1 MASENA
7 ERRPDGGKPSARPGS
22 IRRHAAVTVLVL
34 VAVFPLAI
42 FAFTYWINEVSASRK
57 VDVALLRSVQNATHL
72 KNQVERALETA
83 KDLDLLSVLPSY
95 RTLPDSN
102 ETKVYETYVAPAL
115 KTRLE
120 EIEPGDPMLR
130 YAVLLE
136 ARGNIL
142 VSFGPQTEISTLGD
156 VQAMPRDTAYTL
168 AHKVEQAASPGR
180 QTAITIAFPTRIGE
194 YIVGTLIV
202 GLSFHQINAQI
213 KEDTADN
220 NRRAL
225 SISMAG
231 SVLLAG
237 LGWYLLRLNDRAR
250 MLQSALE
257 REQHLA
263 YIGTLSAGLAHEI
276 RNPLSSMKMNVQ
288 MIRNRLEKA
297 EVDDRDGLLR
307 KVERVDR
314 EIVRLEESIS
324 DFLVFAAPRPLA
336 KKPTNINAAV
346 ESVVDFVRQSE
357 KGIEM
362 TKLFDPDI
370 PAVAVDENMLAECLQ
385 NLLINA
391 QQAAGEGGRVEV
403 ETGLE
408 KDAAVIAISDSGP
421 GVPEQER
428 EKIFEV
434 FYTTKKGGTGL
445 GLNIA
450 KRIVEDHGG
459 SIRVE
464 ASPTL
469 GGARFVVRLP
479 RGNDE

>member
-1 MASENA
+1 MPGEHA
-7 ERRPDGGKPSARPGS
+7 ERRAADGGKPSARHSS
-22 IRRHAAVTVLVL
+22 IRRHAFVTVLVL

-57 VDVALLRSVQNATHL
+57 LDMALLRSVQNAMRL
-72 KNQVERALETA
+72 KNEVERALGMAEE
-83 KDLDLLSVLPSY
+83 LGLVNVLPSY
-95 RTLPDSN
+95 RTQPENS
-102 ETKVYETYVAPAL
+102 ETKLYETYVAPAL
-115 KTRLE
+115 KAKLE
-120 EIEPGDPMLR
+120 EIEPGDPMLH

-136 ARGNIL
+136 AQGNML
-142 VSFGPQTEISTLGD
+142 ASFGAEARISRRGD
-156 VQAMPRDTAYTL
+156 VQAMPRDTAYSL
-168 AHKVEQAASPGR
+168 AGRIRSIAKPAEQAVV
-180 QTAITIAFPTRIGE
+180 TIAFPTRIGDQ
-194 YIVGTLIV
+194 IVGTLIV

-213 KEDTADN
+213 KEEIGEN

-231 SVLLAG
+231 SLLLGA
-237 LGWYLLRLNDRAR
+237 LGWYLLKLNDRAR

-276 RNPLSSMKMNVQ
+276 RNPLSSVKMNVQ

-297 EVDDRDGLLR
+297 TIDDKEGLLR

-314 EIVRLEESIS
+314 EVARLEDSIS
-324 DFLVFAAPRPLA
+324 DFLVFAAPRPLQ
-336 KKPTNINAAV
+336 KKPADINAAV
-346 ESVVDFVRQSE
+346 ESVVEFIRQSE
-357 KGIEM
+357 KGIEVS
-362 TKLFDPDI
+362 KLFDPDI
-370 PAVAVDENMLAECLQ
+370 PPVAIDDSMFAECLQ

-391 QQAAGEGGRVEV
+391 QQAAGAGGRVEV

-408 KDAAVIAISDSGP
+408 KGAVVIAVSDSGP
-421 GVPEQER
+421 GVPEQDR

-450 KRIVEDHGG
+450 KRIIEDHGG
-459 SIRVE
+459 SVGVE

-479 RGNDE
+479 LL